1 MVSNKFL
8 GALAV
13 KLELHKH
20 LKYFSSPLQSQ
31 IMNYAEEVQAAEAE
45 SDGVVDYWA
54 TTNDPPK
61 VRSLLALIRRKSVT
75 DRTAVS
81 VGYGGVLSRSDLC

>member
-1 MVSNKFL
+1 MAMVSNKFL

-20 LKYFSSPLQSQ
+20 LKYFSNPLQSQ
-31 IMNYAEEVQAAEAE
+31 IMHYVEEIRAAEAE

-61 VRSLLALIRRKSVT
+61 VGGFELIIEGLT
-75 DRTAVS
+75 DRTAVP
-81 VGYGGVLSRSDLC
+81 VRYG